1 MAFALPYWRGLLV
14 TAVAILGASA
24 FAVASPLLLR
34 WAVDRAIGTQIIND
48 VTIVEVSAWLVAVAA
63 MALVGAAVMRGVSMF
78 FQRYLAEWVGQ
89 TVAYDL
95 RNRIYERLQTLS
107 FRFHDSAETGQI
119 MVRATQDVEV
129 VRMFINFGGV
139 QLAFTLVLAV
149 ATVALMVTAD
159 WLLTVIVFGFLILIC
174 IRSGFVASRLRP
186 IWNDVQESQAQL
198 GTVLQESLSGIRVV
212 KAFGRHGHEG
222 KKFGVPAD
230 FLERRSYDASM
241 VQAVNMPLMTMLGA
255 LAIVAIIWVGGQKVL
270 SGDMSIGEV
279 TMFLMY
285 LTILQMP
292 IRGLGWMVM
301 MVPRA
306 ATAGVRI
313 FEILDQE
320 SDVQDRPGAVAV
332 QNPQGHLRFRNVS
345 FAYDP
350 RSPVLNDI
358 EIEAQPGELI
368 ALLGRTGS
376 GKSTIVNLVPRFYD
390 VTAGTV
396 EFDGRDVRDWP
407 LQGLR
412 RQVAIVQQ
420 EVFLF
425 AATLKENI
433 AYGRP
438 DATQEEIEAAAMLAR
453 IHPFISRLPDG
464 YDTWVGER
472 GANFSGGQKQRIAI
486 ARALLMD
493 PRVLIFD
500 DSTSSVDAATEFEI
514 QQAMAALMRGR
525 TTFVIATG
533 CVRCARLTR
542 FWCLTRGGSCSAGGT
557 TSCSPRA
564 ASTARFT
571 TWSCA
576 TRSRPRRRCS
586 LRRARAAEGA
596 TDGDD
601 GRRRHGGRLEQ
612 QSGRWRA
619 RSAQQLL
626 GFHGRR
632 LGPGVWDA
640 LQPAAGASLR
650 SLPAAASQ
658 AADRGDRRQCP
669 VCGRVQCAGL
679 GRLQG
684 AVRRIRDRQPRP
696 AEPDRGRVPGD
707 RAALVVDRV
716 LASVA
721 DGQRGPSD
729 PQKDAP
735 GCLRPPDAPGS

>member
-1 MAFALPYWRGLLV
+1 MTPSAAAEPSGARFGLRVPASVAIVARVMRFALPYWRGLLI
-14 TAVAILGASA
+14 TAFAVLGAAA

-34 WAVDRAIGTQIIND
+34 WAVDQAIGTEIID
-48 VTIVEVSAWLVAVAA
+48 DQTVISISAWLVAIAGL
-63 MALVGAAVMRGVSMF
+63 ALVGAAVLRGISMF

-149 ATVALMVTAD
+149 STVVLMMLAD
-159 WLLTVIVFGFLILIC
+159 WQLTLIVFGFLLLIC
-174 IRSGFVASRLRP
+174 GRSAVVARRLRP

-198 GTVLQESLSGIRVV
+198 GIVLQEALSGIRVV
-212 KAFGRHGHEG
+212 KAFGRHEHEG
-222 KKFGVPAD
+222 RKFGAKAD
-230 FLERRSYDASM
+230 WLQQRSYDASI
-241 VQAVNMPLMTMLGA
+241 VQAVNMPMMTMLA
-255 LAIVAIIWVGGQKVL
+255 SLAIAAIIWVGGQKVL
-270 SGDMSIGEV
+270 NGQLSVGDV
-279 TMFLMY
+279 AMFLMY
-285 LTILQMP
+285 LTVLQMP

-306 ATAGVRI
+306 AAAGVRI

-320 SDVQDRPGAVAV
+320 SEVQDRPGAVAV
-332 QNPQGHLRFRNVS
+332 ANPRGRLNFRGVS

-350 RSPVLNDI
+350 RSPVLNEI

-390 VTAGTV
+390 VSSGVV
-396 EFDGRDVRDWP
+396 EFDGKDVRDWP
-407 LQGLR
+407 LEALR

-425 AATLKENI
+425 AATLRENI

-453 IHPFISRLPDG
+453 IHTFISRLPEG

-525 TTFVIATG
+525 TTFVIAHRLRS
-533 CVRCARLTR
+533 VREADQILVLDQGRIVQ
-542 FWCLTRGGSCSAGGT
+542 RGQH
-557 TSCSPRA
+557 RD
-564 ASTARFT
+564 
-571 TWSCA
+571 
-576 TRSRPRRRCS
+576 
-586 LRRARAAEGA
+586 LLAEGGLYREIH
-596 TDGDD
+596 D
-601 GRRRHGGRLEQ
+601 LELRDQ
-612 QSGRWRA
+612 E
-619 RSAQQLL
+619 SAEAAVL
-626 GFHGRR
+626 
-632 LGPGVWDA
+632 A
-640 LQPAAGASLR
+640 AAGA
-650 SLPAAASQ
+650 AN
-658 AADRGDRRQCP
+658 
-669 VCGRVQCAGL
+669 GRA
-679 GRLQG
+679 R
-684 AVRRIRDRQPRP
+684 
-696 AEPDRGRVPGD
+696 
-707 RAALVVDRV
+707 
-716 LASVA
+716 
-721 DGQRGPSD
+721 
-729 PQKDAP
+729 
-735 GCLRPPDAPGS
+735 